1 MVFLDRIQQ
10 SDTDLVVRLDVLTE
24 ELRRKE
30 ADLARLKAE
39 QERIEADFERQ
50 ALIFYA
56 AVNEA
61 QAIRDQYAAQYASE
75 QRALAFLVTGTA
87 QIFPGSALQACPAP
101 GSYFT
106 DTWGAPRSGGRYHQ
120 GVDMMA
126 PYGHPVL
133 AAQTGNV
140 SYGSSSLGGL
150 QAYVY
155 GDSGDV
161 TYYAHL
167 QAFVGGARH
176 VQAGEQIGE
185 VGDTGNATGTPH
197 LHFEY
202 HPGGGSAVNP
212 TPYVAAVC

>member
-1 MVFLDRIQQ
+1 
-10 SDTDLVVRLDVLTE
+10 
-24 ELRRKE
+24 E
-30 ADLARLKAE
+30 ADLARLAAE
-39 QERIEADFERQ
+39 QARAADEFTRQ
-50 ALIFYA
+50 VAIVYDAL
-56 AVNEA
+56 NEA
-61 QAIRDQYAAQYASE
+61 QALRDQLAIQFASE
-75 QRALAFLVTGTA
+75 QRALAFLITGTSA
-87 QIFPGSALQACPAP
+87 VFPGSALQACPAP
-101 GSYFT
+101 GSVFT

-133 AAQTGNV
+133 AAQSGSV
-140 SYGSSSLGGL
+140 SYGYSSLGGN